1 MNKVLMS
8 LLFSAFL
15 LTGVSFAQTPP
26 QADAPAAPAAA
37 SSAAVKPV
45 KPAHR
50 EHHSEIHKAMRKLRG
65 AKQDLEKAAHD
76 FGGHKAKAIEA
87 INKALEELRAAAESD
102 KN

>member
-26 QADAPAAPAAA
+26 QAEAPAAPAAA
-37 SSAAVKPV
+37 SSAAV

-76 FGGHKAKAIEA
+76 NGGHKAKAIEA
-87 INKALEELRAAAESD
+87 INKALEELRAAVESD